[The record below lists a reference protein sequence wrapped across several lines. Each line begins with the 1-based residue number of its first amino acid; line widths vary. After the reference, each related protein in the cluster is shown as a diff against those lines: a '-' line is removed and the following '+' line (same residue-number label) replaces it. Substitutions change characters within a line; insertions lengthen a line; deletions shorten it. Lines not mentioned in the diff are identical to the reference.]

1 MIAVILKVWMK
12 IKMEIEIKMKI
23 KKGNIKMKIMVMV
36 VVVITVVFDKNK
48 LIEDIN
54 LSLSRLIK
62 LMIQTE

>member
-1 MIAVILKVWMK
+1 MILKVWMK

-36 VVVITVVFDKNK
+36 VVVITVVFDK

-54 LSLSRLIK
+54 LSLLRLIK

>member
-1 MIAVILKVWMK
+1 
-12 IKMEIEIKMKI
+12 MEIEIKMKI
-23 KKGNIKMKIMVMV
+23 KKGNIKMKKMVMV

>member
-1 MIAVILKVWMK
+1 MILKVWMK

-36 VVVITVVFDKNK
+36 VVVITVVFDK